1 MDIFSRKTKGFFSV
15 QCYLDDMNLE
25 FGFYGEQYM
34 HKVIK
39 IDLLMIKLFWV
50 ISRYLNIVDFT

>member
-1 MDIFSRKTKGFFSV
+1 
-15 QCYLDDMNLE
+15 MNLE